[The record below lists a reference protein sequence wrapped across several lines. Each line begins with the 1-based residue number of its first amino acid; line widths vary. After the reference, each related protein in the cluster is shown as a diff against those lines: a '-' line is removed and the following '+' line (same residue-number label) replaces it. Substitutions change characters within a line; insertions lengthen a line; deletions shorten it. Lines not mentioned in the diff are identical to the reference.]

1 MLLPGTK
8 PRRRPR
14 TGEKKVFANQC
25 FYGIIKNSGKPDQT
39 DLKGRTDQ

>member
-1 MLLPGTK
+1 MTAGGGKFIGGEGSMLLPGTK

-25 FYGIIKNSGKPDQT
+25 FYGII
-39 DLKGRTDQ
+39 